1 MYVVGLPDADPD
13 RPRLVEPELRSRVV
27 GYLATAPE
35 VGPDHRTDGVW
46 VWPAALVDHLR
57 SRGVGPR
64 ESQLYHIIARRFRP
78 PAEMPPLALDEAAR
92 AIAGR
97 SPAARR
103 VDPALLRRSVARGR
117 RADPGGAPDPGGRGS
132 AGG

>member
-46 VWPAALVDHLR
+46 VWPAALVDHHDLGAVVR
-57 SRGVGPR
+57 VEHHRWPR
-64 ESQLYHIIARRFRP
+64 LVVTGLMRDRP
-78 PAEMPPLALDEAAR
+78 S
-92 AIAGR
+92 
-97 SPAARR
+97 SP
-103 VDPALLRRSVARGR
+103 
-117 RADPGGAPDPGGRGS
+117 
-132 AGG
+132 